1 MMNIILSFF
10 GVWLLT
16 LGIITYISGIV
27 KVVVKGKTFSNLDA
41 IYVIFLISLGMS
53 ILLNI

>member
-1 MMNIILSFF
+1 MNIILSFF